1 MRRLPPLS
9 SLPAFEATAR
19 LGSVTAA
26 AEELGRTHSA
36 VSKQIAH
43 LSDDL
48 GGALFE
54 KSGNGLKLTARGE
67 RLQQA
72 TTSAL
77 DELDRVGRQLRG
89 EVDEHHVDLLMSATL
104 ATRWLIPRLPR
115 FYALHPE
122 TEIRL
127 RMAGHSAVPDHEV
140 DIAISYDRLRNRTR
154 EDAGTA
160 IGDTAYGPV
169 CAPGYALSELDGTW
183 RAGQT
188 LTNSGAGHSWRE
200 WGARAGVMLGA
211 QHDLEYPQHVLALEA
226 AAAGLGLALAE
237 RRLVEQDLA
246 TGRLIAPFGFVT
258 VPGGLRA
265 TVSPHAAH
273 KRSVRHLLSWLGA
286 EASSASA

>member
-36 VSKQIAH
+36 VSKQIAN

-48 GGALFE
+48 GGGLFE

-67 RLQQA
+67 RLRQA

-77 DELDRVGRQLRG
+77 DELDRLGRQLRS

-104 ATRWLIPRLPR
+104 ATRWLIPRLPG
-115 FYALHPE
+115 FYALHSE
-122 TEIRL
+122 IEIRL
-127 RMAGHSAVPDHEV
+127 RMAGHSVVPDHEV

-154 EDAGTA
+154 EDAGSA

-169 CAPGYALSELDGTW
+169 CAPGYPLRQVDGTW
-183 RAGQT
+183 WVGQT
-188 LTNSGAGHSWRE
+188 LSHAGAGHSWRE
-200 WGARAGVMLGA
+200 WGARAGATLAA

-246 TGRLIAPFGFVT
+246 SGRLSAPFGFIT

-265 TVSPHAAH
+265 TVSSHAEH
-273 KRSVRHLLSWLGA
+273 KRPVRQLLSWLAA
-286 EASSASA
+286 EAASASA